1 LRWVHAV
8 DLHGCTTEQ
17 ARGAVLEIIRMAQAD
32 PEALSP
38 NVIKIIHGKGIEATL
53 KTYVN
58 SWLRQHPEVMGFVS
72 APVAQGGTGAV
83 LVLLKRGER

>member
-1 LRWVHAV
+1 
-8 DLHGCTTEQ
+8 
-17 ARGAVLEIIRMAQAD
+17 MAQAD

-72 APVAQGGTGAV
+72 A
-83 LVLLKRGER
+83 LLHKVVREPYWFC